1 MQNVN
6 NVRGI
11 NMRENVSKL
20 RKATNDYRLNNS
32 YEMTEDIL
40 KYIQERIRA
49 NKNEIEELIE
59 LKEEKYKYEEIKNA
73 IDEEMEKERKFCI
86 KERFREESF

>member
-1 MQNVN
+1 
-6 NVRGI
+6 
-11 NMRENVSKL
+11 MRENVSKL

-73 IDEEMEKERKFCI
+73 IDCKIFIRAT
-86 KERFREESF
+86 S

>member
-1 MQNVN
+1 
-6 NVRGI
+6 
-11 NMRENVSKL
+11 MRENVSKL

-49 NKNEIEELIE
+49 NKNEKLYKVSYKFKLI
-59 LKEEKYKYEEIKNA
+59 
-73 IDEEMEKERKFCI
+73 
-86 KERFREESF
+86 